1 LEVSIVFAI
10 LKGPVGKG
18 LALGIT
24 AVVLAPIILP
34 VVTRAARP
42 LAHAAIK
49 AGMIFYER
57 GREAVA
63 EAQEVLEDVIA
74 EVRAELVQGGD
85 QAESTIVEFQSE
97 ADSSPASAESVRTV
111 SPLA

>member
-1 LEVSIVFAI
+1 VFAI

-49 AGMIFYER
+49 TGMIFYER

-74 EVRAELVQGGD
+74 EVRAELVQGDG
-85 QAESTIVEFQSE
+85 QAESMAVEPE
-97 ADSSPASAESVRTV
+97 AETGSSQASAEGARTV

>member
-1 LEVSIVFAI
+1 MVFAI

-42 LAHAAIK
+42 LAHAAVK
-49 AGMIFYER
+49 TGMIFYER
-57 GREAVA
+57 GCEAVA

-74 EVRAELVQGGD
+74 EVRAELTRNDDQGNW
-85 QAESTIVEFQSE
+85 ATVESKV
-97 ADSSPASAESVRTV
+97 AAASSQVTANTETL
-111 SPLA
+111 SPRA

>member
-1 LEVSIVFAI
+1 MFAI

-49 AGMIFYER
+49 TGMIFYER

-74 EVRAELVQGGD
+74 EVRAELVQNSNRE
-85 QAESTIVEFQSE
+85 ESTIVAAETE
-97 ADSSPASAESVRTV
+97 ADSSQGSAEGAPTV

>member
-1 LEVSIVFAI
+1 MFAI

-42 LAHAAIK
+42 LAHAAVK
-49 AGMIFYER
+49 TGMIFYER

-74 EVRAELVQGGD
+74 EVRAELTRNDD
-85 QAESTIVEFQSE
+85 QEDWATVESEVA
-97 ADSSPASAESVRTV
+97 ADSAQTATTSSETLT
-111 SPLA
+111 PLV

>member
-1 LEVSIVFAI
+1 MFAI

-24 AVVLAPIILP
+24 AMVLAPIILP

-42 LAHAAIK
+42 LAHAALK
-49 AGMIFYER
+49 TGMIFYER

-74 EVRAELVQGGD
+74 EVRAELTQGGA
-85 QAESTIVEFQSE
+85 QEKSTIIE
-97 ADSSPASAESVRTV
+97 AEAETDRSQAGAEGARTV
-111 SPLA
+111 PPPA

>member
-1 LEVSIVFAI
+1 MFAI

-42 LAHAAIK
+42 LAHAALK
-49 AGMIFYER
+49 TGMIFYER

-74 EVRAELVQGGD
+74 EVRAELVQGGA
-85 QAESTIVEFQSE
+85 QEEATIVEAE
-97 ADSSPASAESVRTV
+97 AETDSSQAGAESVRSV

>member
-1 LEVSIVFAI
+1 MFAI

-34 VVTRAARP
+34 VITRTARP
-42 LAHAAIK
+42 LAHAALK
-49 AGMIFYER
+49 TGMIFYER

-74 EVRAELVQGGD
+74 EVRAELTQGSD
-85 QAESTIVEFQSE
+85 REEAPVVEAEAEI
-97 ADSSPASAESVRTV
+97 DSSQVGAEGARTV
-111 SPLA
+111 PPPV

>member
-1 LEVSIVFAI
+1 MFDI

-42 LAHAAIK
+42 LAHAALK
-49 AGMIFYER
+49 TGMIFYER

-74 EVRAELVQGGD
+74 EVRAELTRHDGQEDWATV
-85 QAESTIVEFQSE
+85 ESEV
-97 ADSSPASAESVRTV
+97 AVDSSQVTAHTETL
-111 SPLA
+111 SPRV